1 MKGFDNNHNDGIIS
15 PKNVSYLR
23 CHKKMSTAVK
33 SLVEIFGEEGL
44 LTGKVAMMFN
54 VGDQTFTSRDCWN
67 HLRDVR
73 GKNLDVGDASAVLN
87 YYQKTT
93 SSKLQFLLCNSM

>member
-33 SLVEIFGEEGL
+33 SLVEIFGEGL
-44 LTGKVAMMFN
+44 STRKVVMMFN

-67 HLRDVR
+67 YMRDV
-73 GKNLDVGDASAVLN
+73 GEKI
-87 YYQKTT
+87 
-93 SSKLQFLLCNSM
+93 